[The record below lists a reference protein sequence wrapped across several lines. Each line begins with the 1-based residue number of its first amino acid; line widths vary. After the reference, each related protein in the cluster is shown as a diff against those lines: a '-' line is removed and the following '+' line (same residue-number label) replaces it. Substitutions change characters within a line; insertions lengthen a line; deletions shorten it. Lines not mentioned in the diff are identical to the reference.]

1 MPTVSRFYG
10 ILIQMFFDDKH
21 GPHFHA
27 VYAEYKASVDIM
39 SGKIVVGGLP
49 PRAYKLV
56 KDWTKA
62 HRAELLANWERA
74 RRQEPLKEIEPL
86 E

>member
-1 MPTVSRFYG
+1 MPTISRFYG

-27 VYAEYKASVDIM
+27 VYAEYKASINIT
-39 SGKIVVGGLP
+39 SGKVVAGGLP

-56 KDWTKA
+56 KDWTRK
-62 HRAELLANWERA
+62 HRAELLENWERA
-74 RRQEPLKEIEPL
+74 RQQQPLKEIEPL